1 MYTIYI
7 DGADDKLA
15 IKKRRLVRPI
25 WIAWYSLLEGWRYS
39 SCVVADWKMNLK
51 LYGCWWVLNCVV
63 AGRRMKVLKL
73 FGCWLKDESQAVW
86 LLYEG
91 SPQTLLLLV
100 EWGKFSCWMVTGQR
114 NKVLKLCCCWLKDES
129 QALWLLVVLK
139 LCGCLFLVD
148 GSQAMRL
155 LVRGWRISN

>member
-1 MYTIYI
+1 M
-7 DGADDKLA
+7 KF
-15 IKKRRLVRPI
+15 
-25 WIAWYSLLEGWRYS
+25 
-39 SCVVADWKMNLK
+39 LK
-51 LYGCWWVLNCVV
+51 LCGFWLKDESSQAVWLLVEGCWWRVEGSWIVKFSCCMVV
-63 AGRRMKVLKL
+63 GCWSKMKVLKL

-148 GSQAMRL
+148 GSQAIRL
-155 LVRGWRISN
+155 LVRGWRIPN